1 MLVLLPLLG
10 VWILAVIS
18 PGPDFIVTVQ
28 YATARS
34 RRHGI
39 AVGLGV
45 SSAILV
51 WAIGSMLG
59 LTVLFTR
66 IGWLYDVIRL
76 AGAAYLLYLGGRTLW
91 SSWRGGRRDT
101 GTRHGAEAPA
111 SAPAGGAEPRAPQPT
126 AGLLRAWRIGFLTN
140 IGNPKAAVFF
150 GSLFSALLPA
160 HAGFGLRG
168 TAVALMVALAVC
180 WFTAVAVLFGLGPIA
195 RAYARARRWIDR
207 VTGAVLV
214 ALAGR
219 LALEH

>member
-1 MLVLLPLLG
+1 MFTLLPLLG

-18 PGPDFIVTVQ
+18 PGPDFIVTAR

-51 WAIGSMLG
+51 WAVGSMLG

-66 IGWLYDVIRL
+66 VGWLYDVIRV
-76 AGAAYLLYLGGRTLW
+76 AGAAYLLYLGGRMLW
-91 SSWRGGRRDT
+91 SSWRRGR
-101 GTRHGAEAPA
+101 GTAADRGAETSVHPSAGAVDAP
-111 SAPAGGAEPRAPQPT
+111 PAGG
-126 AGLLRAWRIGFLTN
+126 LVRAWRVGFLTN

-150 GSLFSALLPA
+150 GSLFSSLLPA
-160 HAGFGLRG
+160 HAGLGLRG
-168 TAVALMVALAVC
+168 TAVALMVVLAAG
-180 WFTAVAVLFGLGPIA
+180 WFTAVAALFGLGPIA
-195 RAYARARRWIDR
+195 RGYAHARRWIDR
-207 VTGAVLV
+207 VTGTVLV

-219 LALEH
+219 LTFDH